1 MLWKQNTIGI
11 TKSDILAFINIVK
24 RINAISRDNDTN
36 DIIKVSRVSG
46 TLEDYSTVV
55 DDCDI
60 INRDLIDIC
69 NTNNINIKNYRRIM
83 RIDLYKIIL
92 NLLLVVLMTVSLI
105 MITDGS
111 VDTINSNNVIGF
123 ILVIITFFIAI
134 IINNDKNS
142 VR

>member
-1 MLWKQNTIGI
+1 MN
-11 TKSDILAFINIVK
+11 
-24 RINAISRDNDTN
+24 
-36 DIIKVSRVSG
+36 
-46 TLEDYSTVV
+46 
-55 DDCDI
+55 
-60 INRDLIDIC
+60 
-69 NTNNINIKNYRRIM
+69 
-83 RIDLYKIIL
+83 IDLYKIIL